1 MSNDPIKDLVDY
13 RLSQARETLQ
23 EAEGLFHLSLWRGT
37 INRSYYAMFYAVLA
51 LAVLR
56 QQVTSKHSSVM
67 AFFDREFVRTGVFP
81 KDLSQVFHR
90 SFESRQSSDY
100 GETFTVNDEEAQQAV
115 QDAHKFVTAIENYVT
130 SIFPANNTNP

>member
-1 MSNDPIKDLVDY
+1 MSDPVKDLVDY

-56 QQVTSKHSSVM
+56 QQVTSKHSAVM
-67 AFFDREFVRTGVFP
+67 AFFDREFVRSGIFP
-81 KDLSQVFHR
+81 KELSQTFHR
-90 SFESRQSSDY
+90 AFESRQNNDY
-100 GETFTVNDEEAQQAV
+100 GEVFMVSDEEAKQAV
-115 QDAHKFVTAIENYVT
+115 RDAQTFVIAVENYIK
-130 SIFPANNTNP
+130 SIFPPSSSNQ